1 MPLLQDLLEACYLL
15 AHPEAKAAP
24 CEFDWTRV
32 STANLRELEAA
43 RKRKR
48 KSGRASR
55 ARRNAAQ
62 QRFRERQKAR
72 IGEAQF
78 NARHADEQSA
88 WLRSEN
94 GQRYEARQ
102 VDLSHTA
109 ARKAAERSKRLGEKL
124 AALALADLEAPT
136 YVVVGRD
143 GRATREDWPLRD
155 ATAAWLAQATA
166 PPPVSKPAEISTAVS
181 ISLDTNPPNQL

>member
-1 MPLLQDLLEACYLL
+1 MPLLQDLLEACYFL
-15 AHPEAKAAP
+15 AHPEAKTRP
-24 CEFDWTRV
+24 CEFDWSRV

-55 ARRNAAQ
+55 ERRNAAQ

-72 IGEAQF
+72 TGEAEF
-78 NARHADEQSA
+78 NARRAEEQSA
-88 WLRSEN
+88 WRRSEN

-102 VDLSHTA
+102 IDLSHMA
-109 ARKAAERSKRLGEKL
+109 ARKAADRSKRLGEKL

-143 GRATREDWPLRD
+143 GRGIREDWPLRD

-166 PPPVSKPAEISTAVS
+166 PPPVSKPGEISTEVS